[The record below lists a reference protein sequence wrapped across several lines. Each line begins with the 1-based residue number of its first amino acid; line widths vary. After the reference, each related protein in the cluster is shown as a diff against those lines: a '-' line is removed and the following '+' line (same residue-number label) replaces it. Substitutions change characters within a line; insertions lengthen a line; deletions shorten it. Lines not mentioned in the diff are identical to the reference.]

1 MGGPSSRLRADGW
14 HSGRMRRLAAVLTAA
29 ALVPLAA
36 AGSAQA
42 TPTPAAH
49 AASRAV
55 VPAVGPTPSTWEGG
69 HAVPVAPRWWPK
81 GTSKPSSS
89 WAAGWPKPVAFSPT
103 KPGELSGRK
112 IALDPGHDLGNS
124 LHLAAINQT
133 SWVGLTKT
141 CNTSG
146 TATNAGYPEASFTFD
161 VVARLRRLLVAH
173 GATVYVTRDRNTTS
187 TYGPC
192 VGARGSFA
200 AQEGADLMVSVH
212 GDGAPSS
219 GRGFHVIA
227 PAYYKGYTDDIST
240 ESRSLA
246 WRMISGLT
254 AGGLQ
259 PTTYLSS
266 PLSVRK
272 DVGTLNMSDVPTV
285 MVETLNMRNGADA
298 RLASTAAG
306 RQRIAT
312 GLYYGIVKHLRAT
325 R

>member
-1 MGGPSSRLRADGW
+1 
-14 HSGRMRRLAAVLTAA
+14 MRRLAAVLAA
-29 ALVPLAA
+29 ALIPLAA
-36 AGSAQA
+36 VGTAQA
-42 TPTPAAH
+42 TPTPAAR
-49 AASRAV
+49 AAAPAV
-55 VPAVGPTPSTWEGG
+55 VPAFGPTPSTWEGG
-69 HAVPVAPRWWPK
+69 RPVPVAPRWWPQ
-81 GTSKPSSS
+81 GTSKPSAA
-89 WAAGWPKPVAFSPT
+89 WASGWPKPVAFAPT
-103 KPGELSGRK
+103 AKGELSGRK

-124 LHLAAINQT
+124 LHLSAINQT

-146 TATNAGYPEASFTFD
+146 TATNAGYPEASYAFD
-161 VVARLRRLLVAH
+161 VVARLRRLLAAH
-173 GATVYVTRDRNTTS
+173 GATVYITRDRNTTA

-240 ESRSLA
+240 ESRTLA
-246 WRMISGLT
+246 WNMISGLT

-259 PTTYLSS
+259 RTTYLPS

-285 MVETLNMRNGADA
+285 MVETLNMRNAADA
-298 RLASTAAG
+298 RIASTAAG
-306 RQRIAT
+306 RQRMAT
-312 GLYYGIVKHLRAT
+312 GLYYGIVKYLRTAP
-325 R
+325 